1 MFRFALYNLLSRKA
15 RSALALLGLTVAIV
29 GMVGLF
35 SVIEGLKRI
44 SKESFDRIPG
54 IIVLQTGAP
63 VPLFSRLP
71 AEWEKDL
78 KQVEKVKIVSPEIWF
93 RVNVIEGQMTIS
105 PPRFLFGVDIPT
117 WNALESALYRDDIVE
132 GRFLT
137 EQDRG
142 TDNAVVS
149 RSIQEEFGLKLG
161 DRFTVNGDEATLIG
175 VYDSGSLLID
185 ITIAMDRG
193 IVQKRTRFDTNSVSA
208 YYLETTDGDNK
219 AAIERIKDAFR
230 GRLGEPW
237 KPSMLSMPADENPFQ
252 SMLNGLDRML
262 KSHSKA
268 ESISPEPKQNE
279 PPAKSKPSPSQV
291 PRKKG
296 RDGRL
301 QVDESLP
308 IDVQSAE
315 QWSERFNQFTENLDY
330 IMFIL
335 ASIGVTIAVLGIA
348 NTMLMSVSE
357 RIIEIGILKAN
368 GWSKKH
374 VLSLIAYESAILGFL
389 GGCLGSLIG
398 WVGTLIVNAKFA
410 DHVSLYAGP
419 GLILFS
425 ILFATVLGLLA
436 GLYPAVWAMR
446 LMPMDAIRRG

>member
-1 MFRFALYNLLSRKA
+1 MFRFALFNLLSRKA

-35 SVIEGLKRI
+35 SVIEGLERI

-54 IIVLQTGAP
+54 IIVLQSGAP

-71 AEWEKDL
+71 AEWEADI
-78 KQVEKVKIVSPEIWF
+78 QSVEGVKIVSPEIWF
-93 RVNVIEGQMTIS
+93 RVNVIEGKMTIS

-132 GRFLT
+132 GRFLS
-137 EQDRG
+137 EEDRG
-142 TDNAVVS
+142 TNHAVVS
-149 RSIQEEFGLKLG
+149 RSIQEEFELKLG
-161 DRFTVNGDEATLIG
+161 DVFTINGDDATLIG
-175 VYDSGSLLID
+175 VYETGSILID
-185 ITIAMDRG
+185 ITIAMDREV
-193 IVQKRTRFDTNSVSA
+193 VQQRTRFDENSVSA

-219 AAIERIKDAFR
+219 TVIKRIQDKFR
-230 GRLGEPW
+230 GRTGEPW
-237 KPSMLSMPADENPFQ
+237 KPSSLSLPSDENPVQ
-252 SMLNGLDRML
+252 TILNGLDRIL
-262 KSHSKA
+262 KSQRKP
-268 ESISPEPKQNE
+268 ESTSPEFQPTE
-279 PPAKSKPSPSQV
+279 TPPTSKSPSPKG
-291 PRKKG
+291 PRK
-296 RDGRL
+296 RDVDQRL
-301 QVDESLP
+301 QVDETLP

-315 QWSERFNQFTENLDY
+315 QWSERFDQFTKNLDY
-330 IMFIL
+330 IMLIL

-368 GWSKKH
+368 GWSRKH
-374 VLSLIAYESAILGFL
+374 VLSLIAFESAILGFL

-398 WVGTLIVNAKFA
+398 WLGTLIVNAKFSE
-410 DHVSLYAGP
+410 HVSLYAGP
-419 GLILFS
+419 GLIVFS
-425 ILFATVLGLLA
+425 IVFATVLGLLA